1 MFSFNLI
8 YHQYFWS
15 ACYFKCVCKV
25 ITTFVV
31 FCFDTFVELPSCVV
45 DISQGLYWSIR
56 LGKHYLHI
64 PSVIDL
70 FKHLIFLILCPLKT
84 NNYLNINQFI
94 DLFKHFIF
102 LIVCPL
108 KNNDYL
114 NNQIITIST
123 PISLCNQPQPYIYG

>member
-1 MFSFNLI
+1 
-8 YHQYFWS
+8 
-15 ACYFKCVCKV
+15 
-25 ITTFVV
+25 
-31 FCFDTFVELPSCVV
+31 
-45 DISQGLYWSIR
+45 
-56 LGKHYLHI
+56 
-64 PSVIDL
+64 
-70 FKHLIFLILCPLKT
+70 LKT

-123 PISLCNQPQPYIYG
+123 PISLCNQPQRTSMAKENIGLFNLTEWTNRDLD